1 MLAVSA
7 LECIRGDRRLFSEL
21 SFALDPGEL
30 LQVRGPN
37 GSGKTSLLRMLCG
50 LVSPV
55 EGEIRWKGST
65 IKELAE
71 DFYREVTYLGH
82 LPAVK
87 DELSAEENLRIASAL
102 DGTEIDRK
110 EAYSAL
116 RKMGLG
122 GREML
127 PAKVLSAGQRRRVSL
142 ARLLVGETSLWVLD
156 EPLTALDR
164 SAVELVRG
172 MLVNHLAKG
181 GVAVLTTHQDLD
193 VPSRHLELGS

>member
-1 MLAVSA
+1 MLEASG
-7 LECIRGDRRLFSEL
+7 LECIRGDRRLFSDL
-21 SFALDPGEL
+21 SFALNAGEL

-37 GSGKTSLLRMLCG
+37 GAGKTSLLRMLCG
-50 LVSPV
+50 LVAPV

-65 IKELAE
+65 IKELGE
-71 DFYREVTYLGH
+71 DFYREITYLGH

-87 DELSAEENLRIASAL
+87 DELTAEENLRIASAL
-102 DGTEIDRK
+102 DGIEIEPK
-110 EAYSAL
+110 EAYAAL
-116 RKMGLG
+116 NKLGLR
-122 GREML
+122 GRETL

-142 ARLLVGETSLWVLD
+142 ARLLVAGSALWVLD

-172 MLVNHLAKG
+172 MLVNHLAQG

-193 VPSRHLELGS
+193 LPSRHLELGS